1 MCLTS
6 LYMVFAVFLLQDS
19 CLFISTVVTYIIMGL
34 ALNVSI
40 VMPFLAFFLV
50 LKTNLYLC
58 YAKLQRKYK
67 EVKKLILEKLQELH
81 MNSDGPKGTIRIE
94 IYWFVCDRV
103 LPIKSEVC
111 RMLRS
116 MVLVVAFLFL
126 ALSSIVFFGNT
137 YDISTFTTTVS
148 VFFTG
153 SIPPLFLGILTTG
166 NNIIGWEKIKMER
179 EIDEAVKEYRGRRN
193 GEAARQQ
200 IAETR
205 V

>member
-1 MCLTS
+1 M
-6 LYMVFAVFLLQDS
+6 
-19 CLFISTVVTYIIMGL
+19 
-34 ALNVSI
+34 
-40 VMPFLAFFLV
+40 
-50 LKTNLYLC
+50 
-58 YAKLQRKYK
+58 
-67 EVKKLILEKLQELH
+67 ILEKLQELN

-179 EIDEAVKEYRGRRN
+179 EIDEAVKEYRLRRN
-193 GEAARQQ
+193 VEAAGQQ
-200 IAETR
+200 IADTR
-205 V
+205 VKL